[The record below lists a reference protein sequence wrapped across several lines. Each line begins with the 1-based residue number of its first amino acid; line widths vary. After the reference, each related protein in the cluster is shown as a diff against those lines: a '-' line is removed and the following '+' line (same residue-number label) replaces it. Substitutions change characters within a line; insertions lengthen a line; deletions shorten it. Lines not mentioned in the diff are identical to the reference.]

1 MMMAAQEGDDQTYD
15 VLFRELSSWLRRYFR
30 RRLTQSA
37 ADDATQEV
45 LLAVHNRR
53 YTYETKA
60 PFGPWLASIARY
72 KWIDCVRRQGRE
84 TELDPD
90 ADIPITDHGAAVRST
105 IVVRNLIQSLRPAQA
120 EVVRLVKLEGA
131 SIKEAA
137 MLTGQSPSLVKVN
150 IHRGLKRIRQSLDT

>member
-1 MMMAAQEGDDQTYD
+1 MMIAAKGGDDQIYD
-15 VLFRELSSWLRRYFR
+15 VLFRELTVWLNRYFR
-30 RRLTQSA
+30 RRLTLSA

-72 KWIDCVRRQGRE
+72 KWIDCLRRQDRE

-90 ADIPITDHGAAVRST
+90 AEIPTADHGAAVRST
-105 IVVRNLIQSLRPAQA
+105 IVVRQLIASLRPSQA

-137 MLTGQSPSLVKVN
+137 MQTGQSPSLVKVN
-150 IHRGLKRIRQSLDT
+150 IHRGLKRIRQSLDD